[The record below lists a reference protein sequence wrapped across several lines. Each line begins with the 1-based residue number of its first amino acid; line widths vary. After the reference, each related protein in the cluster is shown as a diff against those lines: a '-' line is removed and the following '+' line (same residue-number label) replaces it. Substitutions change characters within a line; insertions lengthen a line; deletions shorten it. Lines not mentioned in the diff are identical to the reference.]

1 MGSRERLTLARFE
14 FFKSLEKE
22 AIRGL
27 DEKCRWQRFEP
38 GATILEFEERSTDV
52 YFVASGVVRVWLPTT
67 RRTDVILADM
77 GEGAVFGELAAIDGR
92 PRSASV
98 SALSAA
104 LVGWL
109 PSNAFRSVLVQHF
122 DACDQLLRWLAVRS
136 RNLTARVSELSTLS
150 VPDRVRAELLRL
162 GRLTTDQP
170 NRAIISPP
178 PTQSELAGRIS
189 THREAVSR
197 ELAALERDGL
207 LERRRGAFVL
217 CDVAALADALER
229 AGARCLFSG
238 GYADAHESAAGSRR
252 ALIPSPRTCSSA
264 DRM

>member
-1 MGSRERLTLARFE
+1 MAANEPPSNEQASRERLTLARFE
-14 FFKSLEKE
+14 FFRTLEKE
-22 AIRGL
+22 EIRRL
-27 DEKCRWQRFEP
+27 DEKCRWRRFEP
-38 GATILEFEERSTDV
+38 GATILEFEDRSTEV

-77 GEGAVFGELAAIDGR
+77 GGGALFGELAAIDGR

-98 SALSAA
+98 RALTAA

-109 PSNAFRSVLVQHF
+109 PGSAFRSVLVQHV
-122 DACDQLLRWLAVRS
+122 DACDQLLRWLAARS

-150 VPDRVRAELLRL
+150 VRDRVRTELLRL
-162 GRLTTDQP
+162 GRLRTDQP

-178 PTQSELAGRIS
+178 PTQSEFAGRIS

-197 ELAALERDGL
+197 ELATLERGGL

-217 CDVAALADALER
+217 CDVAALADSLEHV
-229 AGARCLFSG
+229 GARCFFTGGHAG
-238 GYADAHESAAGSRR
+238 GYEGTAGSRPTGTR
-252 ALIPSPRTCSSA
+252 
-264 DRM
+264 